1 MLINVDFDGVLI
13 PNDFEKELVLKGN
26 KEGYTKISQFS
37 GALFDWYIEFVNT
50 SPIPP
55 INVHMLR
62 WLSGM
67 KDNGHSIRLWTNRN
81 TEVMDKTIRTLDSW
95 TSIFDSF
102 HFFSGRKSASK
113 VEGITIDNS
122 IDNLQCAEV
131 SGIHYEWR

>member
-13 PNDFEKELVLKGN
+13 PNDFEKRLVLEGN

-37 GALFDWYIEFVNT
+37 GALFDWYIKFVNT

-55 INVHMLR
+55 INVDMLR

-67 KDNGHSIRLWTNRN
+67 KDNGHHIRLWTNRN
-81 TEVMDKTIRTLDSW
+81 VEIVNKTIRTLGDW

-102 HFFSGRKSASK
+102 HFFSGRKSSSK
-113 VEGITIDNS
+113 VEGIAIDNS
-122 IDNLQCAEV
+122 LDNLQCAEV
-131 SGIHYEWR
+131 GGIHYEWR